1 MAKSRADACGFSASE
16 GGLNLGAFITFE
28 GPDGSGKSTQIEL
41 LVDHL
46 RLKGWDVLT
55 TREPG
60 GTPIGDQ
67 IRKVLHDVANTE
79 MVFEAEILLYSA
91 SRAQLVGQAIRPA
104 LAQGAVVL
112 SDRYAD
118 STIAYQG
125 YGRGLDLAV
134 LRRITDFA
142 TGGLTPDLT
151 IFLDVPVEL
160 GLERK
165 RLALMQHSGEWNR
178 LDQEDVGF
186 HRRVRQG
193 YLELAAAEPTR
204 WLIVD
209 ASPTVEEI
217 QRRIREAVNKVGG

>member
-1 MAKSRADACGFSASE
+1 MKGPDM
-16 GGLNLGAFITFE
+16 GAFITFE

-41 LVDHL
+41 LAHHL
-46 RLKGWDVLT
+46 RSIGWNVLT

-67 IRKVLHDVANTE
+67 IRNVLHDVTNTE
-79 MVFEAEILLYSA
+79 MVSEAEILLYSA
-91 SRAQLVGQAIRPA
+91 SRAQLVGQVIRPA
-104 LAQGAVVL
+104 LAQGATVL

-125 YGRGLDLAV
+125 YGRGLDLNV

-142 TGGLTPDLT
+142 TGGLAPDLT
-151 IFLDVPVEL
+151 IYLDLPVEQ

-165 RLALMQHSGEWNR
+165 RQALSQRSGEWNR
-178 LDQEDVGF
+178 LDQEDVEF
-186 HRRVRQG
+186 HQRVRQG
-193 YLELAAAEPTR
+193 YLELAAAEPER

-209 ASPTVEEI
+209 ARPSVAGI
-217 QRRIREAVNKVGG
+217 QRRIREAVERFGN

>member
-1 MAKSRADACGFSASE
+1 VKGPDM
-16 GGLNLGAFITFE
+16 GAFITFE

-41 LVDHL
+41 LTHHL
-46 RLKGWDVLT
+46 RLIGWNVLT

-67 IRKVLHDVANTE
+67 IRTVLHDVANTE

-91 SRAQLVGQAIRPA
+91 SRAQLVGQVVRPA
-104 LAQGAVVL
+104 LAQGAIVL

-125 YGRGLDLAV
+125 YGRGLDLSV

-142 TGGLTPDLT
+142 TGGLAPDLT
-151 IFLDVPVEL
+151 IYLDLPVEQ

-165 RLALMQHSGEWNR
+165 RQALSQRSGEWNR
-178 LDQEDVGF
+178 LDQEDVEF
-186 HRRVRQG
+186 HQRVRQG
-193 YLELAAAEPTR
+193 YLELAAAEPER
-204 WLIVD
+204 WLLVD
-209 ASPTVEEI
+209 ARPSVAEI
-217 QRRIREAVNKVGG
+217 QRKIREAVERFGN